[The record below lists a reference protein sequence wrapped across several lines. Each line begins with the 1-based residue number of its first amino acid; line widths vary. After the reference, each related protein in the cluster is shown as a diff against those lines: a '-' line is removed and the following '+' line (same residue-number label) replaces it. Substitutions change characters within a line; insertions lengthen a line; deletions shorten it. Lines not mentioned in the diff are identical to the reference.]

1 MVAEQYEDSFK
12 EFLYNKKYAAS
23 YCVKSMKA
31 APVKI
36 LRIFP
41 HFFQDGSAML

>member
-1 MVAEQYEDSFK
+1 MAEQYDDSFK
-12 EFLYNKKYAAS
+12 EFLYNKKYVAS
-23 YCVKSMKA
+23 YYVKSIRA

-41 HFFQDGSAML
+41 HFFQDGSEML

>member
-1 MVAEQYEDSFK
+1 MESFK
-12 EFLYNKKYAAS
+12 EFLHNKKYAAS

-31 APVKI
+31 ASVKI
-36 LRIFP
+36 HRIFP